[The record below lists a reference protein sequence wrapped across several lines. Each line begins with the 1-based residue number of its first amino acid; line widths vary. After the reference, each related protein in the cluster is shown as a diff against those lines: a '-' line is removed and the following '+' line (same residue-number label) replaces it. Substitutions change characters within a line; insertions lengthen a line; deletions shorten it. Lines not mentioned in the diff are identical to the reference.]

1 MIDVNILQFFERLFH
16 RHTMEDFIFAVVT
29 YGLGALE
36 HVLYYMTAVINNVM
50 HWVGTSGVTQPLGAF
65 RQSATFGP
73 PLLH

>member
-16 RHTMEDFIFAVVT
+16 RHTMEDFIFPVVT

-50 HWVGTSGVTQPLGAF
+50 HWVGTGNAKVCANVRRCPQN
-65 RQSATFGP
+65 
-73 PLLH
+73 